1 MRSARSPYLYDR
13 PHAGYLPTAT
23 LVLLYDQLAA
33 EGKPHAAERA
43 SLLRKQLTAERH
55 SRSARLPKR

>member
-1 MRSARSPYLYDR
+1 MRSARSPYPYHR
-13 PHAGYLPTAT
+13 PRAGHLPTAT

-33 EGKPHAAERA
+33 EGKPYAAERA
-43 SLLRKQLTAERH
+43 AFLRNQLTAERH